1 MPPRCQ
7 VCAHPRMYLIHQ
19 ELLNGRPYAAVA
31 RQFGLDR
38 NALMRH
44 AKNHMPDAMR
54 EAADAA
60 REGAGPTRIERIEG
74 EVLLGQAAE
83 VYQMALQTLEDLEKP
98 GKDQR
103 ARVSALREV
112 RACLEMLAKLSF
124 QIEDRGRGKIE
135 QTGAPA
141 IDAAIIGALEARGV
155 GVEPSAAWSEAPR
168 GPLVLEAGAAAADET
183 A

>member
-7 VCAHPRMYLIHQ
+7 VCNHPRLYLIH
-19 ELLNGRPYAAVA
+19 EALLAGRPVAAIA
-31 RQFGLDR
+31 REFGLDR
-38 NALMRH
+38 NAVIRH
-44 AKNHMPDAMR
+44 KEKHLPDAMR

-60 REGAGPTRIERIEG
+60 RAGAGPTRVSQIEG

-83 VYQMALQTLEDLEKP
+83 VYQIAMATLEDLEKP

-124 QIEDRGRGKIE
+124 QIEDRGRGKIM
-135 QTGAPA
+135 QTESPA
-141 IDAAIIGALEARGV
+141 IDAAIVSALEARGI
-155 GVEPSAAWSEAPR
+155 GVDVTASPNEPRAPLML
-168 GPLVLEAGAAAADET
+168 GPAQEV
-183 A
+183 

>member
-7 VCAHPRMYLIHQ
+7 VCAHPRLYKIH
-19 ELLNGRPYAAVA
+19 EEMLAGKPLAAIA
-31 RQFGLDR
+31 RMFGVDR
-38 NALMRH
+38 NALIRH
-44 AKNHMPDAMR
+44 KEKHMPDAMR
-54 EAADAA
+54 DAA
-60 REGAGPTRIERIEG
+60 EQARAGAGPTRLQAVEG

-83 VYQMALQTLEDLEKP
+83 VYQKALDTLEDLEKP
-98 GKDQR
+98 GRDQR

-124 QIEDRGRGKIE
+124 QIEDRGRGKID

-141 IDAAIIGALEARGV
+141 IDAAIILALNERGI
-155 GVEPSAAWSEAPR
+155 GVEPSAARSEGPR
-168 GPLVLEAGAAAADET
+168 EPLILMPGSSDAEET

>member
-7 VCAHPRMYLIHQ
+7 VCGHSRVYKVHEA
-19 ELLNGRPYAAVA
+19 LLQGRPVAAVA
-31 RQFGLDR
+31 REFGLDR

-44 AKNHMPDAMR
+44 MKNHMPDAMR
-54 EAADAA
+54 EAAEEA
-60 REGAGPTRIERIEG
+60 RDTAGPTRIERIEG

-83 VYQMALQTLEDLEKP
+83 VYQLAMATLEDLEKP

-141 IDAAIIGALEARGV
+141 IDAAIIQALEARGV
-155 GVEPSAAWSEAPR
+155 GVEPSAARSEAAR
-168 GPLVLEAGAAAADET
+168 GPLVLEAGAVAADEV

>member
-7 VCAHPRMYLIHQ
+7 CCVHPRLYLIH
-19 ELLNGRPYAAVA
+19 EALLAGRPIAAIA
-31 RQFGLDR
+31 REFGLDR
-38 NALMRH
+38 NAVIRH
-44 AKNHMPDAMR
+44 KEKHMPEQMR

-60 REGAGPTRIERIEG
+60 RAGAGPTRVSQIEG

-83 VYQMALQTLEDLEKP
+83 VYQIAMATLEDLEKP

-124 QIEDRGRGKIE
+124 AIEDRGRGKID

-141 IDAAIIGALEARGV
+141 IDAAIVLALNARGI
-155 GVEPSAAWSEAPR
+155 GVDGSERPAER
-168 GPLVLEAGAAAADET
+168 SEPLVLMPGVVDADEVV
-183 A
+183 

>member
-1 MPPRCQ
+1 MLEGKP
-7 VCAHPRMYLIHQ
+7 L
-19 ELLNGRPYAAVA
+19 AAVA
-31 RQFGLDR
+31 RMFGVDR
-38 NALMRH
+38 NALIRH
-44 AKNHMPDAMR
+44 REKHMPDAMR
-54 EAADAA
+54 EAAENASYA
-60 REGAGPTRIERIEG
+60 AGPTRLQAVEG

-83 VYQMALQTLEDLEKP
+83 VYEKALDTLKDLEKP

-124 QIEDRGRGKIE
+124 AIEDRGRGKID

-141 IDAAIIGALEARGV
+141 IDAAIVLALNARGI
-155 GVEPSAAWSEAPR
+155 GVDDSGPERPAERS
-168 GPLVLEAGAAAADET
+168 GPLELMPGIVDAEET

>member
-7 VCAHPRMYLIHQ
+7 VCSHPRLYLIHEQ
-19 ELLNGRPYAAVA
+19 MLEGKPLAAIA
-31 RQFGLDR
+31 RMFGLDR
-38 NALMRH
+38 NALIRH
-44 AKNHMPDAMR
+44 KDKHMPDAMR
-54 EAADAA
+54 DAA
-60 REGAGPTRIERIEG
+60 ENARAGAGPTRLQAVEG

-83 VYQMALQTLEDLEKP
+83 VYQRAMDTLTDLERP

-141 IDAAIIGALEARGV
+141 IDAAIVLALEARGV
-155 GVEPSAAWSEAPR
+155 GVKPSAPANEPR
-168 GPLVLEAGAAAADET
+168 GPLMLEPGASDGVQES
-183 A
+183 